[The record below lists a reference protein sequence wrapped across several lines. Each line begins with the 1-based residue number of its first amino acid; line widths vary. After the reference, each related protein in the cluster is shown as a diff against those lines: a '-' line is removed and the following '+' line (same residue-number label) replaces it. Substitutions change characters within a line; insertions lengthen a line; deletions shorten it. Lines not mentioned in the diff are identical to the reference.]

1 MKVAQLELIEVS
13 KIYRVGDN
21 EIPAL
26 DRVSLA
32 VAKGE
37 FLSIVGHSGSG
48 KTTLLSII
56 GGILRPDRGRIAFAG
71 EDISVMDDAALS
83 AYRNNKIGFMFQFSS
98 LLPILTAREN
108 VMLAALF
115 GRERSRRE
123 QERADH
129 LLEMVGIGDRADAY
143 PWQLSGGQQRRVA
156 IARALMNQPQ
166 LLLADEPTGD
176 LDEQTEAE
184 IMALLGKIN
193 REQEVTM
200 ILITHNGALAR
211 TAQRMMRMKQ
221 GRLSLVAEGK

>member
-1 MKVAQLELIEVS
+1 MSQLELIEVS
-13 KIYRVGDN
+13 KMYRVGEN
-21 EIPAL
+21 NIPAL
-26 DRVSLA
+26 DQVSLA
-32 VAKGE
+32 VRRGE

-48 KTTLLSII
+48 KTTLVSVI
-56 GGILRPDRGRIAFAG
+56 GGILRPSSGRVLFGG
-71 EDISVMDDAALS
+71 EDICVMDDVGLS
-83 AYRNNKIGFMFQFSS
+83 SYRNTKIGFMFQFAS

-129 LLEMVGIGDRADAY
+129 LLDLVGIGDRVNAY

-184 IMALLGKIN
+184 IMALLGKIS
-193 REQEVTM
+193 REEQVTM
-200 ILITHNGALAR
+200 ILITHNSALAR

-221 GRLSLVAEGK
+221 GRLTLVAGEK